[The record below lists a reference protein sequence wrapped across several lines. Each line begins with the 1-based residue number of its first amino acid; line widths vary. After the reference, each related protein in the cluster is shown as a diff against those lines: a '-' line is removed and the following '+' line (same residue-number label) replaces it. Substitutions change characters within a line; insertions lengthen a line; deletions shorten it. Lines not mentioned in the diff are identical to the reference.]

1 MPFLALEGSILLS
14 FFSYLQST
22 NFLTG
27 GFYSLPSINVG
38 GLGNA
43 SHNFVLNPV
52 NNGINPVG
60 IPFSSFK
67 PHLSN
72 TNPSYQPPLNFQVKS
87 EGTLPNQQNQVAA
100 PTSAGQTSSQQQPQQ
115 QQSQVQQQQQG
126 GQKQHSGSGTPM
138 SAYRPLNVKDALSYL
153 DQVKVQFQNRPDVYN
168 HFLDIMKDF
177 KSQSIDT
184 PGVIDRVSTLFRG
197 HPSLIQ
203 GFNTFLPPGYRIE
216 CSLDPSDPNPIRVTT
231 PMGTTT
237 RPETNSNIVFE
248 QQRWPSHSSQGGIPH
263 GAGQGAP
270 GLQIQSQN
278 NQQQAQQ
285 GQQQQQRQGQPQ
297 QQPPQQQ
304 NIPGQPPQGQ
314 HDPYSQY
321 NPAGQQQEQSSM
333 SQLQAAA
340 NRGNSISQLNDRK
353 SGGPVEFNHAISYV
367 NKIKTRFANQPDIYK
382 HFLEILQTYQREQK
396 PIAEVYSQVTILF
409 QNAPDLL
416 DDFKQFLPDTNGQ
429 TNGSSLLPPQ
439 PQGEYYQQQSQG
451 GQPQLP
457 PVGNFSPPTAGK
469 MKKFEVTGDQIANY
483 EAGRM
488 NNRDIPTSN
497 MRGSIS
503 IAPKRRVNEETTPTL
518 VPGVPEPAQPPYKTS
533 NLIEEIGFF
542 DKVKKAIGSK
552 QSYNEFLKIVNL
564 FNQDLIDKDT
574 LIERVEGFIGSHA
587 DLFEWFKT
595 FVSYEDKPYH
605 IENITFK
612 KHQLDL
618 LLCKPYGPSYRKLPK
633 AETYMPCS
641 GRDEM
646 CWEVLNDEWVGH
658 PTWASEDSGFIAHR
672 KNQYE
677 EILFRIEE
685 ERHEYDFYMEANLRT
700 IQTLET
706 IANRIS
712 NMTPEEKASF
722 KLPNGLGH
730 TSQTIYKKVIRKV
743 YNKDRG
749 FEVIDAL
756 HDNPA
761 VAVPVV
767 LKRLKQKDEE
777 WRRAHREWN
786 KVWREMEQKVFF
798 KSLDH
803 LGLTFKQA
811 DKKLLT
817 TKQLISEISTI
828 KSEQTNKRL
837 HPLTPKPQKQLDYEF
852 HDIEV
857 LFDITK
863 LVYVFLNSGS
873 SYSASDKERLYEFF
887 KSFISLFFSIDPQDT
902 DAALQK
908 RLATQNSEHG
918 TEFNSTTTVP
928 TSGSD
933 AENNRKRH
941 RDTDLLKDVLRKSKQ
956 LKSRNDETPESS
968 VSPSHDSVANG
979 AVDSD
984 ATPKNAEEEI
994 NDEEFNSV
1002 SDTWVQTSLG
1012 ENPKPETINDK
1023 RTIFNLFGNTNI
1035 YIFFRHLR
1043 VLYDRLLEVKNINE
1057 EVTAD
1062 IKSRSEVQFAKD
1074 LNLISNQL
1082 EDMGLQFAK
1091 HDAYAQLLAFSERVI
1106 EGDVEH
1112 QWFEESLRQAY
1123 RNRAYKLYTVDKV
1136 VQAFVKHL
1144 HSVVSDT
1151 RTSEIMFLFESD
1163 RKSKTTSA
1171 KDQIIYRNNV
1181 RSHMSPEE
1189 NMFRIEFDEVN
1200 HLVSIQYLALD
1211 DLTLTDHKT
1220 EEDKWN
1226 YYLTSYIIAHPTEG
1240 INTSELRL
1248 PFLKSLISE
1257 DAEDSDLEGY
1267 TDSHMKIKITRDNY
1281 KLFFEPDSYDE
1292 FTRYSIFNHP
1302 AKDKKKSLD
1311 AQVIDEK
1318 TSSSLGEKEFEDA
1331 KDKFAA
1337 LIEGPEKFKQVIEAK
1352 LAEQEKAKQDKE
1364 AEKEDVDVDQTI
1376 EGGDE
1381 TIPEVKKPVN
1391 PALAS
1396 VKESD
1401 VTVDAD
1407 STIPQDDTEV
1417 RGNDTTT
1424 EENAITEENA
1434 NEEERPTDT
1443 TSIIT
1448 EEKEEEV
1455 KDEKKEEVT
1464 DKDGDAKMEE

>member
-1 MPFLALEGSILLS
+1 MLQKVTNKIFL
-14 FFSYLQST
+14 
-22 NFLTG
+22 G

-43 SHNFVLNPV
+43 SHNFVVNPI
-52 NNGINPVG
+52 NNGINPVSNHPPG
-60 IPFSSFK
+60 QHVNSSKLTPFSF
-67 PHLSN
+67 
-72 TNPSYQPPLNFQVKS
+72 QPPMNFQSVKT
-87 EGTLPNQQNQVAA
+87 EGGLPNQQGQATGSNGANTNQPAQA
-100 PTSAGQTSSQQQPQQ
+100 LQQPAPP
-115 QQSQVQQQQQG
+115 QQQQQG
-126 GQKQHSGSGTPM
+126 GVKQPSGPGTPM

-237 RPETNSNIVFE
+237 RQETNSNIVFE
-248 QQRWPSHSSQGGIPH
+248 QQRWQSHSSPTGIPH
-263 GAGQGAP
+263 VAPGQAPAP
-270 GLQIQSQN
+270 GLIPSQAAPGQQPQGGNPPGAQIQSQPTHS
-278 NQQQAQQ
+278 QI
-285 GQQQQQRQGQPQ
+285 PT
-297 QQPPQQQ
+297 Q
-304 NIPGQPPQGQ
+304 N
-314 HDPYSQY
+314 DPYGHF
-321 NPAGQQQEQSSM
+321 NPQEQSSL

-340 NRGNSISQLNDRK
+340 NRNNSIGGQAGVDRK

-396 PIAEVYSQVTILF
+396 PIAEVYGQVTVLF

-416 DDFKQFLPDTNGQ
+416 DDFKQFLPDTNG
-429 TNGSSLLPPQ
+429 NAAGGLLGSQ
-439 PQGEYYQQQSQG
+439 PQGEYYPQQVPQQQP
-451 GQPQLP
+451 QPQLP
-457 PVGNFSPPTAGK
+457 PVGSFSPPTAGK
-469 MKKFEVTGDQIANY
+469 VKKIEVTNDQLQNY
-483 EAGRM
+483 EASK
-488 NNRDIPTSN
+488 NREIPTSS

-503 IAPKRRVNEETTPTL
+503 AAPRRRLADETTPTL
-518 VPGVPEPAQPPYKTS
+518 VPGVPEPSIPPHKTS

-552 QSYNEFLKIVNL
+552 QSYNDFLKIVNIY
-564 FNQDLIDKDT
+564 NQELIDKDT
-574 LIERVEGFIGSHA
+574 LIERVEGFIGSHI
-587 DLFEWFKT
+587 DLFDWFKG
-595 FVSYEDKPYH
+595 FVGYDDKPLH
-605 IENITFK
+605 IENITHK

-618 LLCKPYGPSYRKLPK
+618 MLCKPYGPSYRKLPK

-685 ERHEYDFYMEANLRT
+685 ERHEYDYYMEANLRT

-756 HDNPA
+756 HENPSIA
-761 VAVPVV
+761 IPVV

-777 WRRAHREWN
+777 WRRTHREWN
-786 KVWREMEQKVFF
+786 KVWREMEQKVYF

-817 TKQLISEISTI
+817 TKQLVSEISTI

-837 HPLTPKPQKQLDYEF
+837 HPLTPKPQKQLDYDF
-852 HDIEV
+852 FDNEV

-863 LVYVFLNSGS
+863 LVYVFLNAGS
-873 SYSASDKERLYEFF
+873 SYSANDKEKLYDFF
-887 KSFISLFFSIDPQDT
+887 KSFISLFFSIDSNEVEQ
-902 DAALQK
+902 ALQK
-908 RLATQNSEHG
+908 RITQSTEQSQNYEHNANH
-918 TEFNSTTTVP
+918 EPSSAESSAP
-928 TSGSD
+928 ESD
-933 AENNRKRH
+933 SNRKRH
-941 RDTDLLKDVLRKSKQ
+941 RETDLLKDVLLKSKQ
-956 LKSRNDETPESS
+956 SKTRADETPESS
-968 VSPSHDSVANG
+968 VSPSHDSAATSNVESETESKAGDEDVN
-979 AVDSD
+979 VDFDS
-984 ATPKNAEEEI
+984 A
-994 NDEEFNSV
+994 V
-1002 SDTWVQTSLG
+1002 SDTWVQTSVPDQG
-1012 ENPKPETINDK
+1012 KTEAVNDK
-1023 RTIFNLFGNTNI
+1023 RNLFNLFGNTNI
-1035 YIFFRHLR
+1035 YVFFRHLR

-1057 EVTAD
+1057 EVTKD
-1062 IKSRSEVQFAKD
+1062 ITSRSEVQFAKD
-1074 LNLISNQL
+1074 LNLVSNQL

-1091 HDAYAQLLAFSERVI
+1091 ADAYTQLLGFAERVI

-1136 VQAFVKHL
+1136 TQALVKHL
-1144 HSVVSDT
+1144 HTVVSDS
-1151 RTSEIMFLFESD
+1151 RTSDIMLLFAND
-1163 RKSKTTSA
+1163 RKSPVTSA
-1171 KDQIIYRNNV
+1171 KDQILYRNNV
-1181 RSHMSPEE
+1181 RSHMNSEE
-1189 NMFRIEFDEVN
+1189 NMFRIEFDQEK
-1200 HLVSIQYLALD
+1200 HHVSIQYLALD
-1211 DLTLTDHKT
+1211 DLTLTDQKND
-1220 EEDKWN
+1220 EEKWN

-1248 PFLKSLISE
+1248 PFMKSLISDDDD
-1257 DAEDSDLEGY
+1257 DALEGY
-1267 TDSHMKIKITRDNY
+1267 TDSHMKVKITRENY
-1281 KLFFEPDSYDE
+1281 KLFFEQGSYDE
-1292 FTRYSIFNHP
+1292 FARYSVFNHP
-1302 AKDKKKSLD
+1302 IKAKSKNTDVLSKAIDDKLIEEVGQDSFDKNKGILD
-1311 AQVIDEK
+1311 ALV
-1318 TSSSLGEKEFEDA
+1318 
-1331 KDKFAA
+1331 
-1337 LIEGPEKFKQVIEAK
+1337 EGPEKYKEFVKSRKEAD
-1352 LAEQEKAKQDKE
+1352 EKAKE
-1364 AEKEDVDVDQTI
+1364 EEKAKADVDVDQTI
-1376 EGGDE
+1376 ENPDE
-1381 TIPEVKKPVN
+1381 TTAEVKKPVN
-1391 PALAS
+1391 PAIAS

-1407 STIPQDDTEV
+1407 STLPQDDTELK
-1417 RGNDTTT
+1417 GNDTTT
-1424 EENAITEENA
+1424 EEAPAAEENA
-1434 NEEERPTDT
+1434 T
-1443 TSIIT
+1443 T
-1448 EEKEEEV
+1448 EEKKDADSTDIIEEES
-1455 KDEKKEEVT
+1455 EKKVANGEQDKEKEST
-1464 DKDGDAKMEE
+1464 DKDGDTKMED

>member
-1 MPFLALEGSILLS
+1 
-14 FFSYLQST
+14 
-22 NFLTG
+22 
-27 GFYSLPSINVG
+27 
-38 GLGNA
+38 
-43 SHNFVLNPV
+43 
-52 NNGINPVG
+52 
-60 IPFSSFK
+60 
-67 PHLSN
+67 
-72 TNPSYQPPLNFQVKS
+72 
-87 EGTLPNQQNQVAA
+87 
-100 PTSAGQTSSQQQPQQ
+100 
-115 QQSQVQQQQQG
+115 
-126 GQKQHSGSGTPM
+126 M

-237 RPETNSNIVFE
+237 RPDTNSNIVFE
-248 QQRWPSHSSQGGIPH
+248 QQPRWPSHSSQSGILH
-263 GAGQGAP
+263 GAAQEAS
-270 GLQIQSQN
+270 GLQIQSQP
-278 NQQQAQQ
+278 NQPQPQP
-285 GQQQQQRQGQPQ
+285 GVPQQQQQQAPHQHH
-297 QQPPQQQ
+297 QQPPQHPHEEEMYQ
-304 NIPGQPPQGQ
+304 
-314 HDPYSQY
+314 DPYQDGRPQDRGPY
-321 NPAGQQQEQSSM
+321 PYPRPNPEQSTM

-340 NRGNSISQLNDRK
+340 NRGNGVGQLGERK
-353 SGGPVEFNHAISYV
+353 SGGPIEFNHAISYV

-416 DDFKQFLPDTNGQ
+416 DDFKQFLPDT
-429 TNGSSLLPPQ
+429 TNGGPANGGGLLA
-439 PQGEYYQQQSQG
+439 PQGATTEYYQQQQQAQAQQHQQHQQQQVPG
-451 GQPQLP
+451 QGQPQLP
-457 PVGNFSPPTAGK
+457 PVGNFSPPSVGK
-469 MKKFEVTGDQIANY
+469 LKKFEVTNDQMTNY
-483 EAGRM
+483 DAARM
-488 NNRDIPTSN
+488 GNKDIPTSS
-497 MRGSIS
+497 MRGSVS
-503 IAPKRRVNEETTPTL
+503 MAPKRKVVDETTPTL
-518 VPGVPEPAQPPYKTS
+518 VPGVPEPAQPPHKTS

-574 LIERVEGFIGSHA
+574 LIERVEGFIGSHG
-587 DLFEWFKT
+587 DLFDWFKT
-595 FVSYEDKPYH
+595 FVGYEDKPYH
-605 IENITFK
+605 IENITYK

-633 AETYMPCS
+633 SETYMPCS

-706 IANRIS
+706 IANRIA
-712 NMTPEEKASF
+712 NMTAEEKSVF

-756 HDNPA
+756 HENPA

-817 TKQLISEISTI
+817 TKQLVSEISTI

-837 HPLTPKPQKQLDYEF
+837 HPLTPKPQKQLDYDF
-852 HDIEV
+852 TDNDV

-863 LVYVFLNSGS
+863 LVYVFLNSS
-873 SYSASDKERLYEFF
+873 NSYSSNDRERLYEFF
-887 KSFISLFFSIDPQDT
+887 KSFISLFFSIDPQTTEAELAKRISQTPLPD
-902 DAALQK
+902 DAANSSNQST
-908 RLATQNSEHG
+908 ATATPAS
-918 TEFNSTTTVP
+918 P
-928 TSGSD
+928 TSDS
-933 AENNRKRH
+933 ENSRKRH

-956 LKSRNDETPESS
+956 LKSKNDETPESS
-968 VSPSHDSVANG
+968 VSPNHDSAGNG
-979 AVDSD
+979 TVES
-984 ATPKNAEEEI
+984 EEEGSKTA
-994 NDEEFNSV
+994 DEDMNVDDFDSA
-1002 SDTWVQTSLG
+1002 SDTWVQTS
-1012 ENPKPETINDK
+1012 INDNEKTNAVNEK
-1023 RTIFNLFGNTNI
+1023 RSVFNLFGNTNI
-1035 YIFFRHLR
+1035 YVFFRHLR
-1043 VLYDRLLEVKNINE
+1043 VLYDRLLEVKTIND
-1057 EVTAD
+1057 EVTND

-1091 HDAYAQLLAFSERVI
+1091 HDAYTQLLAFSERVI

-1136 VQAFVKHL
+1136 TQSLVKHL
-1144 HSVVSDT
+1144 HTIVSDS
-1151 RTSEIMFLFESD
+1151 RTSEITLLFEND

-1171 KDQIIYRNNV
+1171 KDQILYRNNV
-1181 RSHMSPEE
+1181 RSHMNAEE
-1189 NMFRIEFDEVN
+1189 NMFRIEFNEAKRHVC
-1200 HLVSIQYLALD
+1200 IQYLALD

-1220 EEDKWN
+1220 EEEKWN

-1240 INTSELRL
+1240 INASELRL
-1248 PFLKSLISE
+1248 PFLRSLISE

-1281 KLFFEPDSYDE
+1281 KLFFEPGSYDE
-1292 FTRYSIFNHP
+1292 FTRYSAFNHP
-1302 AKDKKKSLD
+1302 STFKNKGVDKLNKIVDKHLKSALGDQGYDAAKY
-1311 AQVIDEK
+1311 V
-1318 TSSSLGEKEFEDA
+1318 FN
-1331 KDKFAA
+1331 A
-1337 LIEGPEKFKQVIEAK
+1337 LTEGPEK
-1352 LAEQEKAKQDKE
+1352 LQEVRKATELEDKE
-1364 AEKEDVDVDQTI
+1364 AKEKEKEKEKENVDVDQTI
-1376 EGGDE
+1376 ENADE
-1381 TIPEVKKPVN
+1381 TVPEVKKPLN
-1391 PALAS
+1391 PAISS
-1396 VKESD
+1396 VKEAD

-1424 EENAITEENA
+1424 EENAGTEETPNTA
-1434 NEEERPTDT
+1434 EHTATDT
-1443 TSIIT
+1443 TSIVP
-1448 EEKEEEV
+1448 EQHAENSEDK
-1455 KDEKKEEVT
+1455 KKKKEDT
-1464 DKDGDAKMEE
+1464 DKDGDTKME